1 MMPHLGHSQHVLSL
15 SGSGRRKKE
24 FFFYY
29 KNAGFCASLMS
40 WQPIPASS
48 LKAAAAQ
55 CEALALKVLGGCPK
69 RQC

>member
-1 MMPHLGHSQHVLSL
+1 MFVGLGRAEK
-15 SGSGRRKKE
+15 GN
-24 FFFYY
+24 FFYY

-40 WQPIPASS
+40 WQPIPMSS
-48 LKAAAAQ
+48 LKAAATQ